1 MPRCLMLDVDGVLV
15 TGRPEDGRFWA
26 EDIERDLGI
35 ALDDLRAL
43 LFAPHWAEIMVGR
56 RDLREV
62 LTECLPRL
70 AATVSVERFM
80 DYWFSRDAR
89 VDRSVLAEVDQLRA
103 RGVAVF
109 LATNQ
114 EHHRARHLM
123 DRLGLGRHVDGIVHS
138 ARVGARKPEPAFV
151 QAAAALA
158 GHAAREL
165 LLVDD
170 TDANV
175 DAARQA
181 GWQAERWTGAQ
192 SLSSLV
198 TTR

>member
-15 TGRPEDGRFWA
+15 TGRPQDGRFWA

-35 ALDDLRAL
+35 ALDDLRAR
-43 LFAPHWAEIMVGR
+43 LFVPHWADIVAGR

-62 LTECLPRL
+62 LAECLPRL

-80 DYWFSRDAR
+80 KYWFSRDAR
-89 VDRSVLAEVDQLRA
+89 VDRTVLAEVDRLRT
-103 RGVAVF
+103 RGMAVF

-114 EHHRARHLM
+114 EHHRARYLM
-123 DRLGLGRHVDGIVHS
+123 NRVGLGRHVDGIAYS
-138 ARVGARKPEPAFV
+138 AGLGARKPEPAFFR
-151 QAAAALA
+151 AAAALA
-158 GHAAREL
+158 GHAPENL

-175 DAARQA
+175 EAARQA
-181 GWQAERWTGAQ
+181 GWRAKRWTGAQ

-198 TTR
+198 MAG